1 MLWRSWTENIM
12 IIGIEWKGSRFRR
25 NLKSWNMMLFCTETN
40 ITSHWLRKDGSEGWY
55 WRAVTGSNANCD
67 VNEASD
73 WTYEKVSLWVR
84 TTWWCFD
91 RSLSTRRQAKGPF
104 PMTPT
109 GLRWEHSNKR
119 LDVDKG
125 EDSVERPCLFL
136 GFRPISS
143 SYNDDSFVDNFPL

>member
-1 MLWRSWTENIM
+1 
-12 IIGIEWKGSRFRR
+12 
-25 NLKSWNMMLFCTETN
+25 
-40 ITSHWLRKDGSEGWY
+40 
-55 WRAVTGSNANCD
+55 
-67 VNEASD
+67 
-73 WTYEKVSLWVR
+73 
-84 TTWWCFD
+84 
-91 RSLSTRRQAKGPF
+91 
-104 PMTPT
+104 MTPT